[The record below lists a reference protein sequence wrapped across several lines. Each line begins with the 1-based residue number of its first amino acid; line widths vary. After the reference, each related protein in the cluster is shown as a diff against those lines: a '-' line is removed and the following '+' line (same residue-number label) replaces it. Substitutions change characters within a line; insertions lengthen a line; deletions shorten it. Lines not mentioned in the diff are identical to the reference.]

1 MFSNALA
8 RLGYGTPNL
17 GEGAEY
23 PLTRLTN
30 NYQLINSLYRTHWVI
45 QRVVDTIPEDATRNW
60 IDIQSAMD
68 PATVTKLDRVW
79 RKRRLKEKLL
89 HGLKWGRL
97 YGGAGGLIVIEGH
110 EDILDQPLDLDM
122 VMPGSLKNLI
132 ILDRWSGIYPSEEI
146 VTDVN
151 DVEFGLPLYYQATLE
166 DGHTERIHH
175 SRILRFSGR
184 ELPYWERMAMVNWGE
199 SEIEVVFEELKK
211 RDNTSWNI
219 AQLVFLANLRVLKMG
234 DLRETLAIT
243 NPQVQQDLYNTLQQ
257 QNWLMS
263 NQGIYVLNAE
273 DSMETHQYSFSGLSD
288 VYEQFMMDL
297 SGASKIPV
305 TKLFGRSPA
314 GMNATGE
321 SDMQNYYETL
331 QQYQETTIAPILD
344 KLLPIVC
351 VSELG
356 AVPDDLDYIF
366 NPIRNPSD
374 DELAKLVQQKSD
386 AVINVFQ
393 AGIIGRRT
401 ALKELKE
408 MSATTGMFTNITDE
422 AIEAADD
429 DVDPGELTPNEAFSA
444 MGSEEEDTGGLPQRP
459 TQADARSRKILDFF
473 RRSG

>member
-344 KLLPIVC
+344 K
-351 VSELG
+351 S
-356 AVPDDLDYIF
+356 
-366 NPIRNPSD
+366 
-374 DELAKLVQQKSD
+374 
-386 AVINVFQ
+386 
-393 AGIIGRRT
+393 
-401 ALKELKE
+401 
-408 MSATTGMFTNITDE
+408 
-422 AIEAADD
+422 AADC
-429 DVDPGELTPNEAFSA
+429 VRVRARCRSGRFGLHFQPDPQP
-444 MGSEEEDTGGLPQRP
+444 
-459 TQADARSRKILDFF
+459 F
-473 RRSG
+473 RR